1 MVLQA
6 CSRRRSLGRGSSFPG
21 SQKVDYSLY
30 FLSALSRAVSTR
42 STRVIAREGGL
53 SFSFLQKVAHLLK
66 RAGLV
71 DAVRGK
77 EGGYVLARPG
87 THITLKHVIEAVD
100 GKALPF
106 ACAEHPRIRARCPR
120 KNFCV
125 LRTAVGRMHRQVA
138 QTYLSKTLADII
150 V

>member
-1 MVLQA
+1 M
-6 CSRRRSLGRGSSFPG
+6 GRGSSFHG

-30 FLSALSRAVSTR
+30 FLSALTRAVSPR

-53 SFSFLQKVAHLLK
+53 SFSFLQKVAHFLK

-77 EGGYVLARPG
+77 EGGYTLARPG
-87 THITLKHVIEAVD
+87 TRITLRDVIEAVD

-106 ACAEHPRIRARCPR
+106 SCAEHSRIRARCPR
-120 KNFCV
+120 KNFCA
-125 LRTAVGRMHRQVA
+125 LRTAVGRVHRQVA
-138 QTYLSKTLADII
+138 QAYLSKTLADII
-150 V
+150 I